1 MNSIKAIAFAAA
13 TAAMTSTSALAA
25 EDRLKVLYSTDHVIN
40 GVTGTPDGRLFLPV
54 QQQQAGVGPQLIEVK
69 DGKAIPYPDESW
81 NDLQDGQDAAG
92 GFVGVNA
99 ARIGPDGALWVVDR
113 GAPGIGKPRVDKGPK
128 LVRIDVDTNSVSRV
142 FSLQTTTSPW
152 SFVDD
157 VRFNGRHAYLT
168 DAGDPGLIVL
178 DLETGKSWRALHGHP
193 STIAQTPLMAEG
205 KAVRDPAGKAVNLH
219 ADHLEV
225 SPDGRWFYYQ
235 PANGQLAHIETRLLD
250 DPDVSEAK
258 RADAVTAF
266 AATPSTG
273 GTAMSADGT
282 IYLSDTDRSAI
293 LSISPGGEIDTVIA
307 DPRLAWVDAMWI
319 DEQGR
324 LLLPASQLSRTAG
337 LNSGENAIKPPIR
350 LYALDINAK
359 PLRR

>member
-1 MNSIKAIAFAAA
+1 MNAIKAIAFAAA
-13 TAAMTSTSALAA
+13 ATMTSTPVHAA
-25 EDRLKVLYSTDHVIN
+25 EDRLKVIYSTDHIIN
-40 GVTGTPDGRLFLPV
+40 GVTGTPDGRLFMPV
-54 QQQQAGVGPQLIEVK
+54 QQQQPGVGPQLIELR
-69 DGKAIPYPDESW
+69 DGKANPYPDSAW
-81 NDLQDGQDAAG
+81 NDLKEGQDAAN

-99 ARIGPDGALWVVDR
+99 IRIGPDGALWVVDR
-113 GAPGIGKPRVDKGPK
+113 GAPGIGKPRVDNGPK
-128 LVRIDVDTNSVSRV
+128 LVRIDVVTNKVSRV
-142 FSLQTTTSPW
+142 FSLQSTTAPW

-178 DLETGKSWRALHGHP
+178 DLESGKSWRALHGHP

-205 KAVRDPAGKAVNLH
+205 KPVLDPTGKAVNIH

-235 PANGQLAHIETRLLD
+235 PANGQLARIETRFLD
-250 DPDVSEAK
+250 DPSVSEK
-258 RADAVTAF
+258 TRAENVTAF
-266 AATPSTG
+266 ADTPSTG

-282 IYLSDTDRSAI
+282 IFLSDTERSAI
-293 LSISPGGEIDTVIA
+293 LSISPEGEVDTVMT

-319 DEQGR
+319 DEEGR

-337 LNSGENAIKPPIR
+337 LNGGQNAVKPPIH
-350 LYALDINAK
+350 LYALGVGAR